1 MDITDISSFFKSYVE
16 TEEVPVVMCDLDYR
30 IIYANRS
37 ALEEFGKYDL
47 TVGRSLRLYM
57 DEESLSKINVV
68 VEWFKESTD
77 NNRIFVG
84 RIEEENTDLYITA
97 VRDENNNLI
106 GFCNKRKNR
115 NADKCEP
122 YDAI

>member
-97 VRDENNNLI
+97 VRDENNDLI

>member
-47 TVGRSLRLYM
+47 KVGRSLRLYM
-57 DEESLSKINVV
+57 NEESLSKINVV

-77 NNRIFVG
+77 NNSIFVG
-84 RIEEENTDLYITA
+84 RIEDENIDLYITA
-97 VRDENNNLI
+97 VRDENKKLI
-106 GFCNKRKNR
+106 GFCNKRRNR
-115 NADKCEP
+115 SADKCEP

>member
-37 ALEEFGKYDL
+37 ALEEFGKYEL
-47 TVGRSLRLYM
+47 TVGKSLRLYM
-57 DEESLSKINVV
+57 NEESLSKINVV
-68 VEWFKESTD
+68 VEWFKESTE
-77 NNRIFVG
+77 NNSIFVG
-84 RIEEENTDLYITA
+84 RIDDENIDLYITA
-97 VRDENNNLI
+97 VRDENNELI
-106 GFCNKRKNR
+106 GFCNKRRKR
-115 NADKCEP
+115 SADKCEP

>member
-57 DEESLSKINVV
+57 NEESLSKINVV

>member
-1 MDITDISSFFKSYVE
+1 MDITDISTFFKCYVE

-47 TVGRSLRLYM
+47 IIGRSLRLYM

>member
-16 TEEVPVVMCDLDYR
+16 SEEVPVVMCDLDYR

-97 VRDENNNLI
+97 VRDDNNNLI

>member
-47 TVGRSLRLYM
+47 TIGRSLRLYM

-97 VRDENNNLI
+97 VRDENNDLI